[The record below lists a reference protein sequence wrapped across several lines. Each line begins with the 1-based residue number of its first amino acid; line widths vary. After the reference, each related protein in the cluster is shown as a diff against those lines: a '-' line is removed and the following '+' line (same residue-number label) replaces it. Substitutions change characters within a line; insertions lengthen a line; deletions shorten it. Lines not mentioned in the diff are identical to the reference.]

1 MSSYARANVRI
12 INDKNKREI
21 PMRASRGLKWETKMY
36 KLKRSIVITKLKTK
50 HIPSVSKRKSGEKGS
65 NYRSWLLFSAQE
77 DKENEETKEED
88 EEEEPLREM
97 TLDEWKTM
105 MEKDKPKT
113 KFELRKAGEG
123 EKKGMW
129 KDTRVLKKSSEDDDM
144 TQFTVKRV
152 RRRIVILF
160 LRALFE
166 LRLRIN
172 LAIVCS
178 HDVTRSKQR
187 NGCHLGGVK
196 YSSGDWTLYFF

>member
-1 MSSYARANVRI
+1 M
-12 INDKNKREI
+12 
-21 PMRASRGLKWETKMY
+21 
-36 KLKRSIVITKLKTK
+36 
-50 HIPSVSKRKSGEKGS
+50 
-65 NYRSWLLFSAQE
+65 
-77 DKENEETKEED
+77 
-88 EEEEPLREM
+88 
-97 TLDEWKTM
+97 DEWKTM

-196 YSSGDWTLYFF
+196 YSSGD